1 MTQYVVAKRSE
12 LPEGERLIVDV
23 NGHSIGL
30 FCVEGNYYGLLNRCP
45 HQGAELCRGA
55 VLGELR
61 SSGPGDYDLDESRRF
76 LVCPWHGWEF
86 DIATGQ
92 SYFDP
97 RRTRVRPYP
106 VEVEDGGTVAEQL
119 AEDGDGEGEAAGRRK
134 GPYVAVVVDVSV
146 DQDYLLVT
154 LPG

>member
-1 MTQYVVAKRSE
+1 MKRHVVARRSE
-12 LPEGERLIVDV
+12 LPEGGRLIVEV

-30 FCVEGNYYGLLNRCP
+30 FHVDGAYYGLLNRCP
-45 HQGAELCRGA
+45 HQGAELCRGT
-55 VLGELR
+55 VVGELR
-61 SSGPGDYDLDESRRF
+61 SSGPGDYDLDEEKRF

-86 DIATGQ
+86 DLATGQ

-106 VEVEDGGTVAEQL
+106 VEVEDG
-119 AEDGDGEGEAAGRRK
+119 EGVRK
-134 GPYVAVVVDVSV
+134 GPYVAGVVDVSV
-146 DQDYLLVT
+146 DEDYLVVT